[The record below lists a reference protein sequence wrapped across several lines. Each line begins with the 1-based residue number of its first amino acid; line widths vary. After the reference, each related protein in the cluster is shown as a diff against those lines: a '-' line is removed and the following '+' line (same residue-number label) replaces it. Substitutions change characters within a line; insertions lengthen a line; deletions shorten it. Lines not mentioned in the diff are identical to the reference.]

1 MGFKMGAI
9 VGLGVGYYLGAKA
22 GRERYEQMNLWAEK
36 AKSTDAYNSA
46 AAKARDL
53 ADEGFEKAKDMAVD
67 GLITAR
73 ERAKDAAETASE
85 SNGTSPDATS
95 PLSSQDVSNN

>member
-22 GRERYEQMNLWAEK
+22 GRERYEQMNQWAEK
-36 AKSTDAYNSA
+36 AKSTDAYNAA
-46 AAKARDL
+46 AAKARDF

-73 ERAKDAAETASE
+73 ERAKDAAETAGE
-85 SNGTSPDATS
+85 SNGTSPEATS